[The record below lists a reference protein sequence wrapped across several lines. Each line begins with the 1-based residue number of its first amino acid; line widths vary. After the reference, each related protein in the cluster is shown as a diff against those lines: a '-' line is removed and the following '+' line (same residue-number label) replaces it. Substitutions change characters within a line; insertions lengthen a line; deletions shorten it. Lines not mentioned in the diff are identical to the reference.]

1 MRKLFTFILTFAAL
15 AVFAQTPPSGTKQ
28 ASTDQM
34 YIAPNGDL
42 YNRLAAAG
50 ISAYYTRQ
58 INRVDL
64 DKKQN
69 LFYLD
74 IRDFGGVANA
84 ANNTQAIKN
93 VIQSAGQLGAG
104 VYFPNGVW
112 RTDSILHITGKQ
124 VKWLGQS
131 KDSTFI
137 EAIGSTRE
145 RFKSVDTF
153 ANIRV
158 YAMLMSD
165 SGTDTLLGNSAS
177 TISTG
182 QNFLKV
188 VSGLNLVKGDLIK
201 LTDTTSFSYSSFRA
215 TYREG
220 EFFKVVAYRSDTIFV
235 DHGVSA
241 SYPTIT
247 SAEIYKC
254 NYNQFSLQDISFRGL
269 PFPNFYAV
277 RIKKT
282 NSGRVK
288 NVGVYGAGNVNMD
301 INDGYDFTADNL
313 TSIQDVGIILGAQTS
328 SYALSLTGIQNF
340 EVKNSVLNGFRHG
353 ITTNVSSL
361 GKLVVNRFGLI
372 QNCTLTSDTLTAGAD
387 LHGTSE
393 YITFDNCTVD
403 AFALSGAKNKFING
417 YINPNKNKVAYLGGV
432 SEVKEFDFE
441 ISGNFF
447 NINDS
452 NTATSANLIQYREN
466 GTSTVGAN
474 GGNFVIK
481 NNTFKMQST
490 NPALYPVILFQKL
503 DTKVWTKKVNLDFSD
518 NIFDNNSTRAAYI
531 GISDAVKGKNINVIV
546 KNNRAEKM
554 SLSTNGAKSVIV
566 KDNEIYRAYDNSI
579 VSTNDSLVLVEGN
592 TISGYVTTPGT
603 LSNVYKS
610 AAIAVMTA
618 KKVILN
624 DNKISD
630 PGRLAQYSYYL
641 SGIDTLAEGSFHA
654 TDKPAFKSTIT
665 TTLPFTSAGL
675 NLVLGSD
682 AVGDTYY
689 RNTSGNFERLPIGAN
704 GNSLVVSSGLPAWSA
719 DLIGS
724 TITLSGTGLPMTM
737 TRNSSVAGNAP
748 TARFLRTGTTLTT
761 NISSGAQLFAIEVQG
776 RAGGINAAFGKLS
789 YTATTSTAGDG
800 KFNFM
805 KANGTTS
812 VLDIDNN
819 TGKVNY
825 PLATASTLL
834 KVDASKDIISAV
846 AGTDYLAPT
855 ALAAYAPLAS
865 PTFTGTVNFPAS
877 YTFSG
882 YSAKRQY
889 DTNLLGW
896 GSSDNVGRAFLIRGS
911 APTDGQVLTHDSSL
925 DGGNG
930 AAKWATKEITVFATV
945 DFTNVLMNQNA
956 TLTLAVTGAVVGD
969 VVTLGLPNSILS
981 TMTGYNGT
989 FQAWVSATDVVSLRF
1004 QNSDPMGAHDLPSGT
1019 FKIKILK

>member
-554 SLSTNGAKSVIV
+554 SLSTNGAKSVI
-566 KDNEIYRAYDNSI
+566 
-579 VSTNDSLVLVEGN
+579 
-592 TISGYVTTPGT
+592 
-603 LSNVYKS
+603 
-610 AAIAVMTA
+610 
-618 KKVILN
+618 LN

-805 KANGTTS
+805 KANGT
-812 VLDIDNN
+812 
-819 TGKVNY
+819 
-825 PLATASTLL
+825 
-834 KVDASKDIISAV
+834 
-846 AGTDYLAPT
+846 
-855 ALAAYAPLAS
+855 
-865 PTFTGTVNFPAS
+865 
-877 YTFSG
+877 
-882 YSAKRQY
+882 
-889 DTNLLGW
+889 
-896 GSSDNVGRAFLIRGS
+896 
-911 APTDGQVLTHDSSL
+911 
-925 DGGNG
+925 
-930 AAKWATKEITVFATV
+930 
-945 DFTNVLMNQNA
+945 
-956 TLTLAVTGAVVGD
+956 
-969 VVTLGLPNSILS
+969 
-981 TMTGYNGT
+981 
-989 FQAWVSATDVVSLRF
+989 
-1004 QNSDPMGAHDLPSGT
+1004 
-1019 FKIKILK
+1019 